1 MSIATEITYVDGVT
15 AVPAAWLNLIQ
26 EHLAALDNLQVT
38 AAGQVVTI
46 AAATDD
52 FAAGVYINGEQRV
65 NEADISYT
73 FTGSE
78 ATATHDVYIV
88 GDGGGPGFTMEV
100 VVGAPAGTNTRKI
113 AEVDYDT
120 TLDVITDLR
129 VEQGRFE
136 EHTHALL
143 DAASQPAHAD
153 LLNPATGDPHTQYML
168 PDGTRPYTGVVV
180 GVYPAVGSDL
190 VTRLY
195 ADDQLTSGVPIG
207 TVIPYAGAA
216 APTGWFLVNGQSFLN
231 ATFPVLAA
239 MLNDV
244 YGGDGG
250 TNTNVPDSKGVFVMG
265 ADGTYALGATGGAL
279 DHTHT
284 QATHQHQETAHTHPM
299 TPHVHTTADAGLDGV
314 HGHTQ
319 PSTDQEAAV
328 HNHSG
333 PNHQHTDGSLS
344 VGSTAGAS
352 VGAESGTAGLWS
364 QTDLDSS
371 SDNSSHAHGSGGY
384 GVCCSCGGIN
394 GSTETNHFSHTHSP
408 AGGAQHTHGAGAVT
422 GSAALGGTQNTGN
435 SVLHSHASPTTDDS
449 VQHTHTVGDTDA
461 VLAVTDVNAAPPLT
475 GADAGAATDG
485 ENAAFQAVQY
495 IIKHD

>member
-1 MSIATEITYVDGVT
+1 MSIATEIAYVDGVT

-26 EHLAALDNLQVT
+26 EHLAGLDNVQVT

-46 AAATDD
+46 AAAADD
-52 FAAGVYINGEQRV
+52 SAAGVYINGEQRV
-65 NEADISYT
+65 NEADIIYT

-100 VVGAPAGTNTRKI
+100 VVGAPVGTNTRKI

-120 TLDVITDLR
+120 TLDVITALR

-136 EHTHALL
+136 EHIHALL
-143 DAASQPAHAD
+143 DAASQSAHSD
-153 LLNPATGDPHTQYML
+153 LLNPEAGDPHTQYML
-168 PDGTRPYTGVVV
+168 PDGSRPYTGVQV
-180 GVYPAVGSDL
+180 GVYPVASSDL

-207 TVIPYAGAA
+207 TVIPYAGAV
-216 APTGWFLVNGQSFLN
+216 APTGWFLADGQSFLN
-231 ATFPVLAA
+231 ATYPVLAA

-244 YGGDGG
+244 YGGDAG
-250 TNTNVPDSKGVFVMG
+250 TNTNVPDMGGVFALG
-265 ADGTYALGATGGAL
+265 ADGTYALGDTGGAL
-279 DHTHT
+279 DHIHT

-299 TPHVHTTADAGLDGV
+299 TAHAHTNANAALDGA

-328 HNHSG
+328 HKHTG
-333 PNHQHTDGSLS
+333 PSHLHAVGTLS
-344 VGSTAGAS
+344 VGSTGSAI

-364 QTDLDSS
+364 QSDLDSS
-371 SDNSSHAHGSGGY
+371 SDNSSHAHGDGSY
-384 GVCCSCGGIN
+384 SVCCSCGVISGTTAN
-394 GSTETNHFSHTHSP
+394 ATFSHTHSP
-408 AGGAQHTHGAGAVT
+408 AGGAQHTHGAGGVS
-422 GSAALGGTQNTGN
+422 GSTALGGTEDTGD
-435 SVLHSHASPTTDDS
+435 SALHTHANPTTDDS
-449 VQHTHTVGDTDA
+449 VQHTHTVDATDA
-461 VLAVTDVNAAPPLT
+461 VLTVTDANAAPPLT
-475 GADAGAATDG
+475 GAGGGDATDA